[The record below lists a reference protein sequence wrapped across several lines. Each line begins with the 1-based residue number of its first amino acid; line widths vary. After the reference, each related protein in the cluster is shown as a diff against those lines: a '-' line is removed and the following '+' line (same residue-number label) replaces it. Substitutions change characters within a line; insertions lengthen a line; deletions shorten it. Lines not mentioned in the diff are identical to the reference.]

1 MAKIISGKE
10 VSAQVKER
18 VRLEN
23 ESLKSKGIQGKRYI
37 SSTTST

>member
-23 ESLKSKGIQGKRYI
+23 ESLKSKGIETGLAVDAGI
-37 SSTTST
+37 